1 MDIVYKTTNLLNG
14 KIYVGVH
21 NGSNPDYLGSG
32 QALEPAIRKYG
43 KENFTRET
51 IFEGTPEECL
61 ELERFI
67 VDEQFVLRE
76 DTYNLTVGGG
86 KPPIHYGNI
95 HTLGRVMPREEV
107 LRRSQALKGVNQ
119 GDKNGMRNPEYAK
132 KQLEIRTKNMLE
144 KTGGKYAHPSQ
155 QPEARKA
162 VSTTAKKNIK
172 AMFARPI
179 VKEIQMI
186 VEAKGLKLGRN
197 WQRKRDEDLQ
207 QLLRGIS

>member
-1 MDIVYKTTNLLNG
+1 MEIVYKTTNLLNG

-21 NGSNPDYLGSG
+21 NGSNPNYLGSG
-32 QALEPAIRKYG
+32 TALESAIQKYG

-51 IFEGTPEECL
+51 LFEGTEEECL
-61 ELERFI
+61 ELEEFI

-76 DTYNLTVGGG
+76 DTYNLTIGGG
-86 KPPIHYGNI
+86 KPPVHYGN
-95 HTLGRVMPREEV
+95 TYTKGRVIPLEERM
-107 LRRSQALKGVNQ
+107 RRSEGAKGTNQ
-119 GDKNGMRNPEYAK
+119 GDNNGMRNPEYAK

-155 QPEARKA
+155 QPEAKKA
-162 VSTTAKKNIK
+162 NSITAKKNIK

-186 VEAKGLKLGRN
+186 VDAKGLKLGRN

-207 QLLRGIS
+207 QILRGIS